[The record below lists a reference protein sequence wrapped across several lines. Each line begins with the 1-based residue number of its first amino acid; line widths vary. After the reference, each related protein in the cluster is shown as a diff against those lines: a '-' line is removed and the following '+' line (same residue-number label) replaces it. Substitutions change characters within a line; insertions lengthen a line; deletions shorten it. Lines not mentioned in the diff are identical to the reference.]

1 MVIAALIFAVTAS
14 ASAATADGSGTEP
27 KMRQPHLPPISTVT
41 IRNSGATSPA
51 SGEPVEQCAD
61 FKLSYQEIRAYIGKA
76 AEVAEHDYFHML
88 DWSPCYASGEVTF
101 KNGVTGTW
109 AIQQYRAGSLK
120 LSNGQT
126 LYLYCPQ
133 CRAKVFPSANE

>member
-14 ASAATADGSGTEP
+14 APVATDDGSGTEP
-27 KMRQPHLPPISTVT
+27 KMRKTHLPPISTLT

-51 SGEPVEQCAD
+51 SGEPAEQCAD
-61 FKLSYQEIRAYIGKA
+61 FKLSYQEIREYIGKA

-88 DWSPCYASGEVTF
+88 DWSPCYASGEVAF
-101 KNGVTGTW
+101 KNGVTGIW

-120 LSNGQT
+120 LSNGRT
-126 LYLYCPQ
+126 LYLYCPRCQ
-133 CRAKVFPSANE
+133 AKAFPSADE